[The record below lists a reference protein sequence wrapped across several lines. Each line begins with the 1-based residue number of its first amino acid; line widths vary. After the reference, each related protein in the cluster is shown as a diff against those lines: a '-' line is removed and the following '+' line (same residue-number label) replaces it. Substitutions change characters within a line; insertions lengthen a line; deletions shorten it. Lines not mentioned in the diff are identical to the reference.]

1 MATREDRERESRETE
16 ESKFDRAVERES
28 EEREQLGERIADEP
42 LEPET
47 SDED

>member
-16 ESKFDRAVERES
+16 ETKYDRAVERES
-28 EEREQLGERIADEP
+28 DERERVGGRIADEP

-47 SDED
+47 SEDG